1 MNFSSYPLEQYI
13 KINENDIVF
22 PKEIEISLAVCSES
36 CGNIEFIVDG
46 SSQVCQHCGKLMFR
60 VASKTYVIKQN
71 ANS

>member
-46 SSQVCQHCGKLMFR
+46 SSKFVNTVG
-60 VASKTYVIKQN
+60 N
-71 ANS
+71 